1 MRQFASQHECTTQ
14 TIPTPQYSTFNARDV
29 DEKFWNGFGYSI
41 LIPMKLSLSPYTLG
55 GRAARVREVTGRTS
69 TFSKS
74 VPDGKRMR
82 RRPSPAVADAQEEA
96 GAGRPGSKKMGLRRP
111 MGLSVRKGPSIGI
124 FRPRRPTSLGS
135 YGGHHQP
142 TKPEY
147 RGKIH
152 GLKTAYPHS

>member
-1 MRQFASQHECTTQ
+1 MHNADHPHSPVFNLQRQRCRRKILERVWILHTHPHE
-14 TIPTPQYSTFNARDV
+14 A
-29 DEKFWNGFGYSI
+29 I
-41 LIPMKLSLSPYTLG
+41 LIPIHIGRESGAGEG
-55 GRAARVREVTGRTS
+55 GHGEDVDVQQISTRWEEDASASISSSRRCTG
-69 TFSKS
+69 
-74 VPDGKRMR
+74 G
-82 RRPSPAVADAQEEA
+82 QEEA